1 MLRMRNVTR
10 VRRGDDES
18 GSVVVA
24 LIVVVVVAMG
34 LVALFANVNSSLN
47 LTRNDQNRT
56 NAFQL
61 ANAGMDQAVYRI
73 DTKTLP
79 LVASGTYEPILA
91 SPPPAGCVGGPCT
104 LAGFRE
110 SLVVGASNFDFEAT
124 KTPPGQDTTW
134 TVRATGADTDASGR
148 RRRVVAT
155 VGADSLFRDAFF
167 TDVAF
172 SLTGNQDSPEA
183 YRSSVCVDPRGRSD
197 SPCISTYPI
206 PGRLSTNGTVSGS
219 SSTAAVF
226 RQRWDGFNMYGR
238 TNQADAD
245 QACMGGNC
253 GTAPKVAAITNPRTI
268 TIPTAPPSP
277 PSVPCPNGGNIGQN
291 NQTTVLAAADYVCD
305 RVNLKGT
312 INVGGTGNV
321 RIWANQSFSVSSG
334 AVINRAQVPARFQVY
349 YPKQQG
355 NSGNSSNVCDSEIWG
370 LLFTPG
376 MSIDCNGSKQP
387 EIFGAVVAKE
397 YAGTGSHFAFHWD
410 MDSMDAVSTGRYV
423 IQNWRECP
431 ATVTDC

>member
-1 MLRMRNVTR
+1 MLTMRTVTR
-10 VRRGDDES
+10 VRRGEDQA
-18 GSVVVA
+18 GSVIVA
-24 LIVVVVVAMG
+24 LLVVVVVAMG

-79 LVASGTYEPILA
+79 LVASGTYQPILA
-91 SPPPAGCVGGPCT
+91 SPAPPGCLGGPCL

-110 SLVVGASNFDFEAT
+110 NLGVGASSFDFEAT

-134 TVRATGADTDASGR
+134 TVRATGTDTDASGR

-155 VGADSLFRDAFF
+155 VGADSLFRDAFL
-167 TDVAF
+167 TDIAF
-172 SLTGNQDSPEA
+172 SLTGNQTSPEA

-206 PGRLSTNGTVSGS
+206 PGRLSSNGTVSGS
-219 SSTAAVF
+219 SATAAAF
-226 RQRWDGFNMYGR
+226 RSRWDGFNMYGR

-245 QACMGGNC
+245 QACMNGAC
-253 GTAPKVAAITNPRTI
+253 GTAPQVAAITNPRSLEVL
-268 TIPTAPPSP
+268 AMPSYP
-277 PSVPCPNGGNIGQN
+277 EPEPCPFGGNIGRN
-291 NQTTVLAAADYVCD
+291 GQTTTLAAGDYTCE
-305 RVNLKGT
+305 RINLQGT
-312 INVGGTGNV
+312 IIVGGSGNV
-321 RIWANQSFSVSSG
+321 RLWPTRSFSVSAG
-334 AVINRAQVPARFQVY
+334 AVVNQAQVPARFQVY
-349 YPKQQG
+349 YPKQESG
-355 NSGNSSNVCDSEIWG
+355 GGNSSSICDSKIWG

-376 MSIDCNGSKQP
+376 MSIDCNGSHQP
-387 EIFGAVVAKE
+387 EIYGAVVAKE
-397 YAGTGSHFAFHWD
+397 YAGTGNQFDFHWD
-410 MDSMDAVSTGRYV
+410 MDSVDAVSTGKYV

-431 ATVTDC
+431 ATVDDC

>member
-1 MLRMRNVTR
+1 MLTMRSMGR
-10 VRRGDDES
+10 VRRGGDET
-18 GSVVVA
+18 GSVIVA
-24 LIVVVVVAMG
+24 LVVVVVVAMG

-91 SPPPAGCVGGPCT
+91 DPAPPGCVAGLCQ

-110 SLVVGASNFDFEAT
+110 SLVVGSSNFDFEAT

-134 TVRATGADTDASGR
+134 TVRATGTDTDASGR

-155 VGADSLFRDAFF
+155 VGADSLFRDGFV

-172 SLTGNQDSPEA
+172 NLTGNQSSPEA

-197 SPCISTYPI
+197 SPCISSYPI
-206 PGRLSTNGTVSGS
+206 PGRLATNGTISGS
-219 SSTAAVF
+219 ASTAEVF
-226 RQRWDGFNMYGR
+226 KQRWDGFNMYGR

-245 QACMGGNC
+245 RACMSGAC
-253 GTAPKVAAITNPRTI
+253 GTAPKVAAITSPRSLEVLAM
-268 TIPTAPPSP
+268 PTDPAPA
-277 PSVPCPNGGNIGQN
+277 PCPNGGNIGQN
-291 NQTTVLAAADYVCD
+291 GQTTVLDAGDYTCA
-305 RVNLKGT
+305 RINLRGT
-312 INVGGTGNV
+312 IVVGGTGNV
-321 RIWANQSFSVSSG
+321 RLWPTQSFSASAG
-334 AVINRAQVPARFQVY
+334 AVVNRAQVPARFQVY
-349 YPKQQG
+349 YPKQ
-355 NSGNSSNVCDSEIWG
+355 SGGSGSSSNVCNSEIWG

-376 MSIDCNGSKQP
+376 MAIDCNGSAQP
-387 EIFGAVVAKE
+387 EIFGAVMAKE
-397 YAGTGSHFAFHWD
+397 YSGTGNHFAFHWD
-410 MDSMDAVSTGRYV
+410 MDSVNAVHSGKYV
-423 IQNWRECP
+423 ILNWRECP
-431 ATVTDC
+431 ATVNDC